1 MPTRKRKT
9 RARLQKNQ
17 KVKTKEIEA
26 AGGIVFR
33 RTEKNQIEV
42 LMIFRN
48 GFWDIPKGKRE
59 KGESIEMCARR
70 EVMEEVGADSLP
82 FITKE
87 LISSKHSYN
96 QKGKLYHKT
105 TYWFAM
111 NFERQQSF
119 IPEISEGIELVEWVE
134 LDEAIGKVGF
144 ENLVPVLEDFKL
156 KLPDIKKA

>member
-1 MPTRKRKT
+1 MRRKKEKT
-9 RARLQKNQ
+9 HPQKTQ
-17 KVKTKEIEA
+17 RVKIKKIEA

-33 RTEKNQIEV
+33 RTEENQIEV

-82 FITKE
+82 LITSE
-87 LISSKHSYN
+87 LVSSKHSYN

-119 IPEISEGIELVEWVE
+119 TPETSEGIELVEWVE
-134 LDEAIGKVGF
+134 LDKALGKVGF
-144 ENLVPVLEDFKL
+144 ENLVPVLEDFKV

>member
-1 MPTRKRKT
+1 
-9 RARLQKNQ
+9 
-17 KVKTKEIEA
+17 VKIKKIEA

-33 RTEKNQIEV
+33 IAEKNQTEV

-82 FITKE
+82 IITNG
-87 LISSKHSYN
+87 LVSSKHSYN
-96 QKGKLYHKT
+96 QKGKIYDKT

-111 NFERQQSF
+111 NFENLQSF
-119 IPEISEGIELVEWVE
+119 TPETSEGIELVEWVE
-134 LDEAIGKVGF
+134 IDKAIGKVGF
-144 ENLVPVLEDFKL
+144 QNLVPVLEDFKV
-156 KLPDIKKA
+156 KQPDIKKA

>member
-1 MPTRKRKT
+1 MRRKKEKT
-9 RARLQKNQ
+9 HPQKTQ
-17 KVKTKEIEA
+17 RVKIKKIEA

-33 RTEKNQIEV
+33 GLEKDQTEV

-59 KGESIEMCARR
+59 KGETIEMCARR
-70 EVMEEVGADSLP
+70 EVMEEVGANSLP
-82 FITKE
+82 VITKE
-87 LISSKHSYN
+87 LVSSKHSYN
-96 QKGKLYHKT
+96 QKGKIYDKT

-111 NFERQQSF
+111 NFVKPQSF
-119 IPEISEGIELVEWVE
+119 TPEISEGIELVEWVE

>member
-9 RARLQKNQ
+9 RARLQKSQRMKN
-17 KVKTKEIEA
+17 KKIEA

-33 RTEKNQIEV
+33 RTEKDQTEV

-70 EVMEEVGADSLP
+70 EVMEEVGADLLP
-82 FITKE
+82 LITSE
-87 LISSKHSYN
+87 IVSSKHSYN
-96 QKGKLYHKT
+96 QKGKIYHKT

-111 NFERQQSF
+111 NFEIPQSF
-119 IPEISEGIELVEWVE
+119 TPEISEGIELVEWVE
-134 LDEAIGKVGF
+134 IDKAIGKVGF
-144 ENLVPVLEDFKL
+144 ENLVPVLEDFKV